1 MSRIEQNIIENV
13 IRILAEKD
21 YITVSEQVKML
32 SILRKKGED

>member
-13 IRILAEKD
+13 IRILAERD